1 ISYDPQN
8 HEVMT
13 KMRADK
19 ISRVVKEIPPTKIN
33 GPAEGELLVVGWGS
47 TYGAIT
53 TAITEARKTGL
64 KVSSIHIKHIFPM
77 PADLGAIMRRFRKVL
92 VPEENS
98 GQFRMLLRS
107 TYMIEP
113 LGLNKVQGQPLNSD
127 EILCKIQ
134 EILRGN

>member
-1 ISYDPQN
+1 
-8 HEVMT
+8 M
-13 KMRADK
+13 
-19 ISRVVKEIPPTKIN
+19 
-33 GPAEGELLVVGWGS
+33 VGWGS

-53 TAITEARKTGL
+53 TAVTEARKTGL
-64 KVSSIHIKHIFPM
+64 KVSSVHIKNIFPL
-77 PADLGAIMRRFRKVL
+77 PPDLGTIMRRFRKVL

-107 TYMIEP
+107 AYMLEP

-127 EILCKIQ
+127 EVLCKIQ

>member
-1 ISYDPQN
+1 M
-8 HEVMT
+8 HAGALA
-13 KMRADK
+13 K
-19 ISRVVKEIPPTKIN
+19 RVVDSRGSFAAGGGDLPCIRIPERGWKECKQC
-33 GPAEGELLVVGWGS
+33 GCGE
-47 TYGAIT
+47 
-53 TAITEARKTGL
+53 EAKKRGHEKPDGKTGL
-64 KVSSIHIKHIFPM
+64 TVSSIHIKHIFPM

-107 TYMIEP
+107 TYMLEP

-127 EILCKIQ
+127 EILCKIE